1 MLARLVASINA
12 WWSIVWTLDGIVM
25 LARLV
30 APANAYEPILVNL
43 LGEANDTLT
52 RHVAPANVEPEISV
66 EVFGMV
72 TLPAHVP
79 PFETT
84 LFVIVIVPVV
94 QDTVTALA
102 EPTPTRKKQTTL
114 SDNPSRRKYLYV
126 ATRQSSFQ
134 GCVSG
139 QTPIEGVPSR

>member
-1 MLARLVASINA
+1 
-12 WWSIVWTLDGIVM
+12 M

-30 APANAYEPILVNL
+30 APENAYGPMLVNL

-52 RHVAPANVEPEISV
+52 RPVAPANVKPAISV
-66 EVFGMV
+66 AVFGMV

-79 PFETT
+79 PFDTT
-84 LFVIVIVPVV
+84 LFVIVIVPVELVPVV
-94 QDTVTALA
+94 QDTVSALA

-126 ATRQSSFQ
+126 ATRQSSL
-134 GCVSG
+134 
-139 QTPIEGVPSR
+139 